1 MTDVLDRFLRYVQVD
16 SASVLGGKARPSSPG
31 QERLSAILE
40 AELSALGG
48 GWTVRRLGD
57 ASLLVEL
64 PASPGLEDRVHS
76 AFLAHIDTYYGLP
89 GAARPRVLV
98 TDGLGLEVAPGVGI
112 PASLLRPFAG
122 KRIVVSDGSGLLGAD
137 DKAGVA
143 ALMAVL
149 SRIAAEGPSHGPL
162 DFWFTTDEEIGRI
175 GVEDLPPGTGEAWDV
190 LWTVDGEDL
199 AMLSVGDLAIRRA
212 QVSFLGIDAHPCLHG
227 KDLVPA
233 HYAAARFLDRLADLP
248 NPMTSEGRA
257 AFYQAASIEGRAER
271 AQVFCRL
278 ASFDE
283 ADLDP
288 MEASL
293 RGLAQDAAR
302 AYGAH
307 VEVEVS
313 TGSANFHEAVA
324 RRPELVDPARRA
336 LAKAGYKAREIE
348 IRGGTDGGLLAVSFP
363 GLVAPDL
370 GTGAR
375 NLHSRGEFLVVEELE
390 ALPGIIMEIIGAY
403 GLGKDGL

>member
-16 SASVLGGKARPSSPG
+16 SASVLGGQARPSSPG
-31 QERLSAILE
+31 QENLSAILE
-40 AELSALGG
+40 SELSAMGG
-48 GWTVRRLGD
+48 GWITRRLGD
-57 ASLLVEL
+57 ASLLVGL
-64 PASPGLEDRVHS
+64 PASPGLEDRVHC

-112 PASLLRPFAG
+112 PASLLHPFAG

-149 SRIAAEGPSHGPL
+149 SRIAADGPSHGPL

-199 AMLSVGDLAIRRA
+199 AELSVGDLAIRRA

-257 AFYQAASIEGRAER
+257 AFYQTASIEGRAER

-288 MEASL
+288 MEARL
-293 RGLAQDAAR
+293 RAVAEEAAK

-313 TGSANFHEAVA
+313 TGSANFHDAVA
-324 RRPELVDPARRA
+324 KRPELVDTAKRA
-336 LAKAGYKAREIE
+336 LARAGYEARELE
-348 IRGGTDGGLLAVSFP
+348 IRGGTDGGLLAVTFP

-375 NLHSRGEFLVVEELE
+375 NLHSRGEFLVVDEFE
-390 ALPGIIMEIIGAY
+390 ALPGIILEMIAAY
-403 GLGKDGL
+403 AAERKSL

>member
-1 MTDVLDRFLRYVQVD
+1 MTEVLDRFLRYVQVD
-16 SASVLGGKARPSSPG
+16 TASVLGGQARPSSPG

-40 AELSALGG
+40 AELAGLGG
-48 GWTVRRLGD
+48 AWTARRLGD
-57 ASLLVEL
+57 ASLLVRL
-64 PASPGLEDRVHS
+64 PASPGHEDRVHA
-76 AFLAHIDTYYGLP
+76 AFLAHLDTYYGLP

-98 TDGLGLEVAPGVGI
+98 ADGASLEITPGVTI
-112 PASLLRPFAG
+112 PASLLGPHRG
-122 KRIVVSDGSGLLGAD
+122 KRIVVSDGTGLLGAD

-143 ALMAVL
+143 ALMSVL
-149 SRIAAEGPSHGPL
+149 SRLASGELAHGPL

-175 GVEDLPPGTGEAWDV
+175 GVEDLPPGTGEDWDI
-190 LWTVDGEDL
+190 LWTVDGEE
-199 AMLSVGDLAIRRA
+199 LSELSIGDLAIRRA
-212 QVSFLGIDAHPCLHG
+212 RVSFLGIDAHPCLHG

-233 HYAAARFLDRLADLP
+233 HFAAARFLDRLADLP
-248 NPMTSEGRA
+248 NPMTSGARE

-271 AQVFCRL
+271 AEVFCRL

-288 MEASL
+288 MEAAL
-293 RGLAQDAAR
+293 RGLARAAAG

-313 TGSANFHEAVA
+313 TGSANFHDAVA

-336 LAKAGYKAREIE
+336 LARAGYVAREIE
-348 IRGGTDGGLLAVSFP
+348 IRGGTDGGLLAVTFP

-375 NLHSRGEFLVVEELE
+375 NLHSRGEFLVVDELE
-390 ALPGIIMEIIGAY
+390 ALPEIIVEIIGAY
-403 GLGKDGL
+403 AARRDGA